1 MVFHSLPDLVKIRS
15 ILMGCALMHFVSPWS
30 AVAFPQW
37 RSGFSESGLNSASQP
52 PEAFGLKS
60 CLSVNNA
67 LKVNEVCPGQNSAG
81 NNSSDIEE
89 IVQQGFIHAT
99 QYFKYL
105 NESDS
110 GQLIFNQAKSNFASK
125 ILSHGNEYIN
135 KKLYEIPLLSQAQ
148 FQVDI
153 NENAA
158 FAYRLNGLFKLKD
171 LGEDLN
177 EKPLGILFAQA
188 NAIGTSSSDITTNL
202 GLGVRKRLSSNSM
215 LGLNAFWDYRMTS
228 YSSSYTRWG
237 AGAEVW
243 WDDFKLTNNWY
254 IAGTGVK
261 DININGSSLKER
273 VVPGWDVGL
282 KYRFPSSPNIA
293 VGIRA
298 FRWDYVA
305 RSDNSGIEASV
316 DWDVT
321 PRTRVSAWVSN
332 ENPAYPTSSNTG
344 LSQRSSDTYIGARFT
359 VKLRPT
365 EYAKSR
371 NVVDTLITEMT
382 QPVSRKYEVLLER
395 YSASTEAAFKARAMG
410 L

>member
-1 MVFHSLPDLVKIRS
+1 MKIKS
-15 ILMGCALMHFVSPWS
+15 ILVGCALMHFASPWS
-30 AVAFPQW
+30 AVASPQW
-37 RSGFSESGLNSASQP
+37 RSDFSGGGLNSGSQSS
-52 PEAFGLKS
+52 EVFGLES

-67 LKVNEVCPGQNSAG
+67 LKTNKLCSNQSIAE
-81 NNSSDIEE
+81 NNFSDLEE
-89 IVQQGFIHAT
+89 IIQQGFIYAT
-99 QYFKYL
+99 NYFKFL
-105 NESDS
+105 NESNS
-110 GQLIFNQAKSNFASK
+110 GQLIFNQAKSDFASK
-125 ILSHGNEYIN
+125 ILSHGNGYIN

-153 NENAA
+153 NENAD

-171 LGEDLN
+171 LGEDMN
-177 EKPLGILFAQA
+177 KKPLGILFAQA
-188 NAIGTSSSDITTNL
+188 NAIGTSSSDVTTNL

-254 IAGTGVK
+254 IAGTGIK
-261 DININGSSLKER
+261 NINVNGSSLKER

-298 FRWDYVA
+298 FRWDYIA

>member
-1 MVFHSLPDLVKIRS
+1 MKIKLF
-15 ILMGCALMHFVSPWS
+15 LMGCALMHFAFPLS
-30 AVAFPQW
+30 AVASPQW
-37 RSGFSESGLNSASQP
+37 KSGFSGSGLNSGSQSS
-52 PEAFGLKS
+52 ETFGLKS
-60 CLSVNNA
+60 CLSVNDA
-67 LKVNEVCPGQNSAG
+67 LKTNKVCRDQNRAE
-81 NNSSDIEE
+81 NNFSDLEE
-89 IVQQGFIHAT
+89 IIQQGFIHAT
-99 QYFKYL
+99 KYFQYL

-110 GQLIFNQAKSNFASK
+110 GQLIFNQARSDFASK
-125 ILSHGNEYIN
+125 MLSHGNGYIN

-153 NENAA
+153 NENAD

-177 EKPLGILFAQA
+177 KKPLGILFAQA

-243 WDDFKLTNNWY
+243 WEDFKLTNNWY
-254 IAGTGVK
+254 ISGTGVK
-261 DININGSSLKER
+261 DINVNGSALKER

-316 DWDVT
+316 DWDIT
-321 PRTRVSAWVSN
+321 PRTSVSAWVSN
-332 ENPAYPTSSNTG
+332 ENPAYPTSSNTD

-365 EYAKSR
+365 EYTKSR
-371 NVVDTLITEMT
+371 NNVDNLIAEMT

-395 YSASTEAAFKARAMG
+395 YSASTEATFKARAMG